1 MLAKILLEIQ
11 RAKRPEEQR
20 HAHGEARVTEAGDD
34 ERLLPSVG
42 SRLLAEIKANE
53 QIGAESYAFPAHEHE
68 RVVGG
73 GHQRQHH
80 EEEEVQVGE
89 KAIVAA
95 LALHVPPGVEVNQKG
110 DHRDRQG
117 HDQSEPVVV
126 KSIIRVKIPGLNP
139 SEVAVDERRRL
150 AGGA

>member
-1 MLAKILLEIQ
+1 MFAEI
-11 RAKRPEEQR
+11 
-20 HAHGEARVTEAGDD
+20 EADQQIGTEAD
-34 ERLLPSVG
+34 
-42 SRLLAEIKANE
+42 
-53 QIGAESYAFPAHEHE
+53 AFPADEHE

-80 EEEEVQVGE
+80 EEEEVQISE

-95 LALHVPPGVEVNQKG
+95 LVLHVSAGVKVNQEG
-110 DHRDRQG
+110 DHRDRHG
-117 HDQSEPVVV
+117 HDQGEAIVVEG
-126 KSIIRVKIPGLNP
+126 IIDAEISGFNP